1 MSLLRRALSLGALL
15 LVVMSLALLTVP
27 GWIVERVLDQGE
39 TPGDVWLRLLGA
51 GAFSIALVHVLIVR
65 KLEDLWW
72 WCWAFVAFDG
82 LTAVIA
88 VLHAVAGVPEG
99 SARWPWWLMGAVS
112 GAFTA
117 AYLGGLARAGQE
129 KPFA

>member
-1 MSLLRRALSLGALL
+1 MSLLRRALGLGAVL
-15 LVVMSLALLTVP
+15 LVIMSLALLTVP
-27 GWIVERVLDQGE
+27 GWIVERLLHQGE

-88 VLHAVAGVPEG
+88 VLHAVAGPPEG
-99 SARWPWWLMGAVS
+99 SAVWPWWLMGAVS
-112 GAFTA
+112 GGFTA
-117 AYLGGLARAGQE
+117 AYLAGLARAGQE
-129 KPFA
+129 RPFA